1 MAKAA
6 TSARICVAK
15 IGAAHG
21 VRGELRL
28 WPFTQDPLDAASY
41 GPLETKDGKR
51 RFEVAHVRVSKD
63 HLVARLK
70 GVETREA
77 AEALNGVELYV
88 SRDQLP
94 PPEEDEFFYA
104 DLIGLRAVDR
114 EDQPLGEIV
123 AVHNFGAGDLI
134 ELRLAAGGITT
145 LLPFSKAVV
154 PVIDLG
160 GGRVVIELPNEVEA
174 DEGEDRDE
182 APE

>member
-1 MAKAA
+1 M
-6 TSARICVAK
+6 AK

-41 GPLETKDGKR
+41 GPLETKDGKL

-88 SRDQLP
+88 ARDQLP
-94 PPEEDEFFYA
+94 PPEEDEFFHA
-104 DLIGLRAVDR
+104 DLIGLQAVDH
-114 EDQPLGEIV
+114 DDGVIGEIV

-145 LLPFSKAVV
+145 LLPFSRAVV
-154 PVIDLG
+154 PVIDLAN
-160 GGRVVIELPNEVEA
+160 GRVVIELPNELDGDDDA
-174 DEGEDRDE
+174 DHDE